1 MKIDVI
7 GCGSA
12 LSTKLNTSAI
22 LVEDNTQSWLVDCGP
37 TIPRALWQ
45 RKLDIN
51 QIQVIYFTHIHPDH
65 CAGLP
70 ALLGQWRSFKRSAPL
85 TIYCQKPQQ
94 ASLEQL
100 VNLASWPDKDWPF
113 PITWRTIEDQFQ
125 HENWQLESAATQH
138 EVPNRA
144 LLINN
149 GEFSLF
155 YSGDGRPTK
164 SSIALMHKAQLI
176 FQECACFDALP
187 ESSSHGDYPQSLALY
202 KELGTNPMYLYHCW
216 DEYREAI
223 EQAVKQE
230 AHLHV
235 SDDGLVLTSAQW

>member
-12 LSTKLNTSAI
+12 LSTDLNTSAI
-22 LVEDNTQSWLVDCGP
+22 MVSDQTQCWLIDCGP

-45 RKLDIN
+45 RNLDIN
-51 QIQVIYFTHIHPDH
+51 QIKVIYFTHIHPDH

-70 ALLGQWRSFKRSAPL
+70 ALLGQWNTFKRSAPL

-100 VNLASWPDKDWPF
+100 VGLASWPDKAWSF
-113 PITWRTIEDQFQ
+113 TITWGTIEDQFQ

-144 LLINN
+144 LLIDT
-149 GEFSLF
+149 GKQRLF
-155 YSGDGRPTK
+155 YSGDGRPTHQ
-164 SSIALMHKAQLI
+164 SIALMHKAEII
-176 FQECACFDALP
+176 FQECACYDALP
-187 ESSSHGDYPQSLALY
+187 SDASHGDYQQSVALY
-202 KELGTNPMYLYHCW
+202 RILGNKSMYLYHCW
-216 DEYREAI
+216 DEYRPMIQRAADKES
-223 EQAVKQE
+223 
-230 AHLHV
+230 HLHV
-235 SDDGLVLTSAQW
+235 SDDGLVLEI